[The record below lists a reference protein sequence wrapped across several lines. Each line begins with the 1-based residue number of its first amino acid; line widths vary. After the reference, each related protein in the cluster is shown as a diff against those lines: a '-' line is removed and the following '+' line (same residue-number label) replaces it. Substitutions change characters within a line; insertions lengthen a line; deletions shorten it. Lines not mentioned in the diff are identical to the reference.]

1 MMGARRRARRGL
13 RVPHP
18 RTAKLDLGFRN
29 QAGFA
34 RLTLF
39 RSSTCEVIVV
49 HANPLSPSWL
59 APPANAAA
67 LPAHVWPSSAA
78 RTADGAIAI
87 AGVALPQ
94 LAAEFGTPLYVIDE
108 ADARAR
114 ASRTRSAFTT
124 AAAAHGTT
132 AVVYYAGKA
141 FLCTEAARW
150 MAAEGLNIDVA
161 SGGELAVA
169 LAAGVEPARLGL
181 HGNNKSL
188 AEIDRAVGVG
198 VGAIVIDSLIE
209 IERVA
214 DAAERH
220 GRVQPVRLRINS
232 GVHAHTHEYLATA
245 REDQKFG
252 ISISDAPDA
261 VAAIRARPTLRFLG
275 LHSHIGSQIF
285 AVEGFLE
292 AARRLLTL
300 HATVR
305 ATGDVPELNL
315 GGGFGIAYVES
326 DTAPAIERVAEALL
340 GAVAA
345 VCGEL
350 GIPMPRVA
358 VEPGRIIIGPA
369 GLTLYEVGTTKDV
382 VVTID
387 DSTSSVRRYVSV
399 DGGMSDNVRPAL
411 YGADYSVAL
420 ASRLSPADPV
430 LVRVAGKHCE
440 SGDIVVHDAYLPGD
454 TAPGDLVAVPAT
466 GAYCFSLASNYNY
479 LARPAVVAVRD
490 GVARVIVRGETEA
503 DLLRRDM
510 FVTHPHANHP
520 QGETS

>member
-1 MMGARRRARRGL
+1 VL
-13 RVPHP
+13 
-18 RTAKLDLGFRN
+18 
-29 QAGFA
+29 
-34 RLTLF
+34 
-39 RSSTCEVIVV
+39 
-49 HANPLSPSWL
+49 ANPLSPSWL
-59 APPANAAA
+59 APAVDVAA
-67 LPAHVWPSSAA
+67 LPGHVWPVSAG
-78 RTADGAIAI
+78 RTSDGAIRI
-87 AGVALPQ
+87 GGVALTH

-108 ADARAR
+108 TDARAR
-114 ASRTRSAFTT
+114 ASRTLAAFST

-132 AVVYYAGKA
+132 ATVYYAGKA

-150 MAAEGLNIDVA
+150 MVAEGLNIDVA

-169 LAAGVEPARLGL
+169 LAAGVEPTRLGL

-209 IERVA
+209 IGRVA

-232 GVHAHTHEYLATA
+232 GVHAHTHDYLATA

-252 ISISDAPDA
+252 IPISDAPDA

-285 AVEGFLE
+285 VVDGFLE

-300 HATVR
+300 HATLR
-305 ATGDVPELNL
+305 DAGDVPELNL

-326 DTAPAIERVAEALL
+326 DDAPAIEHLADALL

-350 GIPMPRVA
+350 GIPTPRVA
-358 VEPGRIIIGPA
+358 VEPGRIIIGPS
-369 GLTLYEVGTTKDV
+369 GVTVYEVGTTKDV
-382 VVTID
+382 AVTID
-387 DSTSSVRRYVSV
+387 ETTTAVRRYVSV
-399 DGGMSDNVRPAL
+399 DGGMSDNARTAL

-420 ASRLSPADPV
+420 ASRLSSSDPV

-440 SGDIVVHDAYLPGD
+440 SGDVVVRDAYLPGD
-454 TAPGDLVAVPAT
+454 IAPGDLVAVPAT

-490 GVARVIVRGETEA
+490 GMARIIVRGETEA
-503 DLLRRDM
+503 DLLSRDA
-510 FVTHPHANHP
+510 FVNEPGAHDPT
-520 QGETS
+520 QGETP